1 MNAVSDK
8 ILISLDD
15 ARAHQRDWL
24 IHFSHF
30 EPSKPL
36 SLGGSGEEKQMCH
49 FSLEKIRIRL
59 LFLVADCRA
68 EDELGKNQ
76 MFLPQQDSLFAAK

>member
-1 MNAVSDK
+1 MKAVSDK

-15 ARAHQRDWL
+15 ARARQRDYS

-30 EPSKPL
+30 EPRKPL
-36 SLGGSGEEKQMCH
+36 SSGEEKQMCH

-76 MFLPQQDSLFAAK
+76 MFLRNKTHYSRRNSE